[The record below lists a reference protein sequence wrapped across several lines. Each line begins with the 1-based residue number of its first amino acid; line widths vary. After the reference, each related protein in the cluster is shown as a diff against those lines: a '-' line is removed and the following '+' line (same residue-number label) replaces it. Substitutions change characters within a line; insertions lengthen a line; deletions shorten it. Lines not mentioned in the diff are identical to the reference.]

1 MDYAYYLK
9 GLNLYNERGILNKLT
24 FQDISDR
31 DVNQLKKA
39 FDAFDE
45 VVKDI
50 LTLNMLRIQLIE

>member
-31 DVNQLKKA
+31 DVNQLKKS
-39 FDAFDE
+39 
-45 VVKDI
+45 I
-50 LTLNMLRIQLIE
+50 RCI